1 MRRVPARTAAV
12 AVAGVLGVLLLGSP
26 AYAHTEIEVDNP
38 QGGATNV
45 TMTVTAE
52 AENDSAGIASVRM
65 VLPAGIAPAQVSLAS
80 GPAGWTLTP
89 GSDGFTVAGTP
100 LAVKTDAKFAVKLAH
115 LPPAGGVLVFKS
127 LVTYTNGDV
136 DRWIEEPTTGNPSPK
151 NPAPTVSVRPGAVV
165 PSATAAASP
174 SASPVASPSAF
185 VTPTAA
191 AQKTSNGTVW
201 WIVGAVLV
209 LAVAAA
215 TVFLLRR
222 RGSRA

>member
-1 MRRVPARTAAV
+1 LRRVLFVTVAA
-12 AVAGVLGVLLLGSP
+12 VLGVLLLGGP
-26 AYAHTEIEVDNP
+26 AFAHTEIEVDNP
-38 QGGATNV
+38 QGGATGV

-52 AENDSAGIASVRM
+52 AENDSAGIASVRI
-65 VLPAGIAPAQVSLAS
+65 VLPAGITPAQVSLVS

-100 LAVKTDAKFAVKLAH
+100 LAVHTDAKFAMKLAQ

-136 DRWIEEPTTGNPSPK
+136 DRWIEEPSTDNPSPR
-151 NPAPTVSVRPGAVV
+151 NPAPTVRVRPGAAV
-165 PSATAAASP
+165 PSSAPASP

-191 AQKTSNGTVW
+191 TGRSGSRTVW
-201 WIVGAVLV
+201 WVVGAVLA
-209 LAVAAA
+209 LAVVAVAG
-215 TVFLLRR
+215 FLLRR
-222 RGSRA
+222 RVSRG